1 MGLIGAALTA
11 GAGAA
16 GGRTK
21 AIWPG
26 LQDLLPSHAEAELSS
41 LQPPG
46 CPCARGAGGLRC
58 QVSRSSAHPH
68 HQPCKRCRCQG
79 RG

>member
-26 LQDLLPSHAEAELSS
+26 LQDLLPS
-41 LQPPG
+41 PG
-46 CPCARGAGGLRC
+46 
-58 QVSRSSAHPH
+58 
-68 HQPCKRCRCQG
+68 
-79 RG
+79 